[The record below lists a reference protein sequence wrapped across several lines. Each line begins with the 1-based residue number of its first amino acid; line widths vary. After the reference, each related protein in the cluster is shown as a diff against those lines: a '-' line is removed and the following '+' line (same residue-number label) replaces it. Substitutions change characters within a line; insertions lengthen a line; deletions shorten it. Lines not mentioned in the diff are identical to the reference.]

1 MIKEC
6 AERRRAT
13 LMQLLL
19 LLAVVVVA
27 LLERRLEKK
36 GRQLNPGAYPRFSF
50 GRGHVGFRVAP
61 QSADEGGHSLGT
73 PRCQG

>member
-19 LLAVVVVA
+19 QLLLAVVVVA

-36 GRQLNPGAYPRFSF
+36 RQTAEFGGVPEIFVWKGPRGVSS
-50 GRGHVGFRVAP
+50 G
-61 QSADEGGHSLGT
+61 STE
-73 PRCQG
+73 C

>member
-19 LLAVVVVA
+19 LLLLLAVVVVA

-36 GRQLNPGAYPRFSF
+36 RQTAEFGGVPEIFVWKGPRGVSS
-50 GRGHVGFRVAP
+50 G
-61 QSADEGGHSLGT
+61 STE
-73 PRCQG
+73 C